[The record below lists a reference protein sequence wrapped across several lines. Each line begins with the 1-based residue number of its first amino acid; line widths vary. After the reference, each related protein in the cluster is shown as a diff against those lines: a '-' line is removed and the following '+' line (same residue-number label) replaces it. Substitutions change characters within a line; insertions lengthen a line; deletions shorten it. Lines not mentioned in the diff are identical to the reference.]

1 MTYQTDGERLAR
13 LREIAADLRQRM
25 GTTAASVALTE
36 ERVADTLDRLARVRP
51 HDAERLRARAADARL
66 FAALERD
73 RAAAYGY
80 AGDPPDEDGTQH
92 PVAAGD

>member
-1 MTYQTDGERLAR
+1 MTDQTDDERSAR
-13 LREIAADLRQRM
+13 LRAAAVGLRQRM
-25 GTTAASVALTE
+25 GTTAASVAVTE

-51 HDAERLRARAADARL
+51 HDAERLRARAAHARL

-80 AGDPPDEDGTQH
+80 AGDPPDESGR
-92 PVAAGD
+92 

>member
-1 MTYQTDGERLAR
+1 MTDQTDDERSAR
-13 LREIAADLRQRM
+13 LRAAAADLRQRM
-25 GTTAASVALTE
+25 GTTAASVAVTE

-51 HDAERLRARAADARL
+51 RDAERLRARAAHARL

-80 AGDPPDEDGTQH
+80 AGDPPDESGR
-92 PVAAGD
+92 